1 LYLAVVELVAF
12 RLVLLRCD
20 RSMTGPQVA
29 HEAKRNAACPDSF
42 RRGNLFTL
50 YHDTFFG
57 RPTEVPKSRHLDC
70 TPFHCVRSM
79 TGPQR
84 SVQMVSTGSTTV
96 ALQFLNL
103 IELVSTGSTTHHSTQ
118 VFQ

>member
-57 RPTEVPKSRHLDC
+57 RSSKIPAFRLHSVSLRALNDRAAEIRADGFDRLN
-70 TPFHCVRSM
+70 HCCV
-79 TGPQR
+79 TIPE
-84 SVQMVSTGSTTV
+84 
-96 ALQFLNL
+96 FD
-103 IELVSTGSTTHHSTQ
+103 
-118 VFQ
+118 